1 VLQYL
6 FSLGFLV
13 YVHFIFGSVVLVNLG
28 FVGVNIKLKLKHST
42 EAEVASPVQ
51 FKLVSFLF
59 SKVQEYFRNF
69 CLFLFTWQLGF
80 ASIFWVN
87 IYFTLGLIDLSAG
100 LLKCVYIPSYRY

>member
-1 VLQYL
+1 MLQYL

-69 CLFLFTWQLGF
+69 CLFLSLGSL
-80 ASIFWVN
+80 ASLRF
-87 IYFTLGLIDLSAG
+87 FGLIFTSRLG
-100 LLKCVYIPSYRY
+100 

>member
-80 ASIFWVN
+80 A
-87 IYFTLGLIDLSAG
+87 
-100 LLKCVYIPSYRY
+100 